1 MPTLADV
8 QATRWRELTSAV
20 NKWFSTPD
28 LEGLRIILSAVS
40 SHYKPE
46 VEPVWLFVVG
56 PSSSAKT
63 KLGIEPLQSLPHA
76 HVAGSLTPKTFLS
89 SYGGKHDSGLLSR
102 LGEKPLILFKDF
114 TTFLSLRPDDR
125 ATVSSHFREIYD
137 GFFQRDTGAGK
148 TLSWR
153 GKATVIAAC
162 TPAIERAWAIHRDL
176 GERFVSVR
184 WRSGPRLAAAGRA
197 VSQRA
202 KQSEIRE
209 ELQRLTKAFLS
220 PGIPKPEAALPQT
233 ANDTISRLSC
243 MVGYLR
249 AHVIR
254 DTYHRDIID
263 TVEAEGPGR
272 LVQILDSLCR
282 AHAALFGRETVSTA
296 DLGLAH
302 RVALDSVPV
311 QRLRIFQALTR
322 KGPLSYM
329 DITQETGLSNSSSTY
344 HLEEMVAVD
353 ILRAE
358 KQDNKTIYQF
368 TDTFEEFLP

>member
-1 MPTLADV
+1 
-8 QATRWRELTSAV
+8 
-20 NKWFSTPD
+20 
-28 LEGLRIILSAVS
+28 
-40 SHYKPE
+40 
-46 VEPVWLFVVG
+46 
-56 PSSSAKT
+56 
-63 KLGIEPLQSLPHA
+63 
-76 HVAGSLTPKTFLS
+76 
-89 SYGGKHDSGLLSR
+89 
-102 LGEKPLILFKDF
+102 FKDF

-125 ATVSSHFREIYD
+125 TTVSSHLREMYD

-153 GKATVIAAC
+153 GKATVIAAV
-162 TPAIERAWAIHRDL
+162 TPAIERAWAVHRDL
-176 GERFVSVR
+176 GERFISVR

-197 VSQRA
+197 IGQRA
-202 KQSEIRE
+202 KQADIRE

-220 PGIPKPEAALPQT
+220 PGIPKPEASLPQT

-282 AHAALFGRETVSTA
+282 AHAALFGRESISSA

-311 QRLRIFQALTR
+311 QRLRIYQALSQ
-322 KGPLSYM
+322 KGPLGYV
-329 DITQETGLSNSSSTY
+329 DLTIQTGLSNSSLTY

-353 ILRAE
+353 VLTME
-358 KQDNKTIYQF
+358 KGGDKGIHRF
-368 TDTFEEFLP
+368 SDTFKEFLP

>member
-1 MPTLADV
+1 
-8 QATRWRELTSAV
+8 
-20 NKWFSTPD
+20 
-28 LEGLRIILSAVS
+28 
-40 SHYKPE
+40 
-46 VEPVWLFVVG
+46 
-56 PSSSAKT
+56 
-63 KLGIEPLQSLPHA
+63 
-76 HVAGSLTPKTFLS
+76 
-89 SYGGKHDSGLLSR
+89 
-102 LGEKPLILFKDF
+102 
-114 TTFLSLRPDDR
+114 
-125 ATVSSHFREIYD
+125 
-137 GFFQRDTGAGK
+137 
-148 TLSWR
+148 
-153 GKATVIAAC
+153 
-162 TPAIERAWAIHRDL
+162 
-176 GERFVSVR
+176 
-184 WRSGPRLAAAGRA
+184 
-197 VSQRA
+197 
-202 KQSEIRE
+202 

>member
-1 MPTLADV
+1 MPTLAEV

-63 KLGIEPLQSLPHA
+63 KLGIEPLQTLPQA

-102 LGEKPLILFKDF
+102 LGAKPLILFKDF

-162 TPAIERAWAIHRDL
+162 TPTIERAWAIHRDL
-176 GERFVSVR
+176 GERFISVR
-184 WRSGPRLAAAGRA
+184 WRSGPRMAAAGRA

-202 KQSEIRE
+202 KQGEIRE
-209 ELQRLTKAFLS
+209 ELQKLTKAFLS
-220 PGIPKPEAALPQT
+220 PGMPKPEASLPQA

-302 RVALDSVPV
+302 RVAVDSIPV

-322 KGPLSYM
+322 RRPLNYT

-344 HLEEMVAVD
+344 HLDEMVAVD
-353 ILRAE
+353 VLREE
-358 KQDNKTIYQF
+358 KQDNKTIYDF
-368 TDTFEEFLP
+368 TDTFKEFRL